1 MAENLCT
8 RARHLID
15 NTDGPVTASDPLNEM
30 GILAPDED

>member
-15 NTDGPVTASDPLNEM
+15 NTDGPVAEPDPLNEV
-30 GILAPDED
+30 GILGSDED